1 MHAQVNGTQ
10 MAYTDEGAGRTLL
23 LVHGFPLNRQVW
35 SPQVAAFRRDF
46 RVIAPD
52 LRGLGESWGTADP
65 VAMDRYAEDLQALMT
80 HLNAGPVILAGHS
93 MGGYVALAFAKAFP
107 QSLAGLVLV
116 ATKAGSDSPEAAAA
130 RRASA
135 ERVWAEGS
143 SVVVDAMAAKML
155 SPGNSDPAMA
165 AEVRGFMTASGPEG
179 IIAALLGMAG
189 RPDAGAW
196 LGQIQVPTLV
206 LAGADDAIMA
216 PAEAVALAGG
226 IPGAQLKVIPK
237 AGHLVA
243 FEQAEVFNAALG
255 SWLQYERAGASNGPD
270 QPRCC

>member
-116 ATKAGSDSPEAAAA
+116 GTKAGADTPEAAAA

-135 ERVWAEGS
+135 ERVRAEGS
-143 SVVVDAMAAKML
+143 AGVVEAMAARML
-155 SPGNSDPAMA
+155 SPGNTDAGMV
-165 AEVRGFMTASGPEG
+165 AEVRGFMTSSGPDG
-179 IIAALLGMAG
+179 IIAALLGMAE

-196 LGQIQVPTLV
+196 LGQIQAPTLV
-206 LAGADDAIMA
+206 LAGADDAIMP
-216 PAEAVALAGG
+216 PAEAEALARA
-226 IPGAQLKVIPK
+226 IPRAQLKVLPK
-237 AGHLVA
+237 AGHLLA
-243 FEQAEVFNAALG
+243 YEQAEAFNEALRT
-255 SWLQYERAGASNGPD
+255 WLRA
-270 QPRCC
+270 RL

>member
-35 SPQVAAFRRDF
+35 APQIAAFRRDH

-52 LRGLGESWGTADP
+52 LRGLGESRGTADP
-65 VAMDRYAEDLQALMT
+65 VAMDRYAEDLQALIT
-80 HLNAGPVILAGHS
+80 HLNAGPVILTGHS
-93 MGGYVALAFAKAFP
+93 MGGYVALAFARAFP
-107 QSLAGLVLV
+107 ETLAGLVLV
-116 ATKAGSDSPEAAAA
+116 ATKAGADTAEAAAA

-135 ERVWAEGS
+135 EQVRAEGS
-143 SVVVDAMAAKML
+143 PVVVDAMAARML
-155 SPGNSDPAMA
+155 SSGNTDPAMA
-165 AEVRGFMTASGPEG
+165 AEVRGFMASSGPEG

-196 LGQIQVPTLV
+196 LEQIRVPTLV
-206 LAGADDAIMA
+206 VAGADDALMPLA
-216 PAEAVALAGG
+216 AAEALARG
-226 IPGAQLKVIPK
+226 IPGAQLEVIPK

-243 FEQAEVFNAALG
+243 FEQAEAFNAALG
-255 SWLQYERAGASNGPD
+255 TWLSQRVP
-270 QPRCC
+270 

>member
-1 MHAQVNGTQ
+1 MHAQVDGTQ

-35 SPQVAAFRRDF
+35 SPQVAAFRHDYRL
-46 RVIAPD
+46 IAPD

-65 VAMDRYAEDLQALMT
+65 VAMDRYAEDLLSLML
-80 HLNAGPVILAGHS
+80 HLNTGPVILAGHS

-116 ATKAGSDSPEAAAA
+116 ATKAGADTPEAAAA

-135 ERVWAEGS
+135 ERVRAEGS
-143 SVVVDAMAAKML
+143 SAVVDAMAAKML
-155 SPGNSDPAMA
+155 SPGNTDPAMA
-165 AEVRGFMTASGPEG
+165 AEVRGFMASSGPEG
-179 IIAALLGMAG
+179 VIAALLGMAG
-189 RPDAGAW
+189 RPDAGPW
-196 LGQIQVPTLV
+196 LGRIRVPTLV
-206 LAGADDAIMA
+206 VAGADDAIMA

-226 IPGAQLKVIPK
+226 IPDAQLKVIPN

-243 FEQAEVFNAALG
+243 
-255 SWLQYERAGASNGPD
+255 YERAEAFNAVLGTWLARRD
-270 QPRCC
+270 A